1 MPAAT
6 RRIDGV
12 TALTFF
18 VVLLYAIPTSQRL
31 SALGQVGEQGTLLGL
46 LAMLWWLW
54 YRAQH
59 RRWLPEPGPNWVRM
73 ALFLFVVSVLAS
85 YISAMLRPIPGDEVS
100 PADAGL
106 LRMLAFTGT
115 ALLALDGPPTLA
127 RLLTIPSRLAIVA
140 GLVAL
145 IGLVQFATGQTLIDR
160 ISIPGFKATSDFA
173 GLTARG
179 DLIRPSGTS
188 VHPLEFAGIL
198 TTALPLA
205 ITSALHLRGLRAVG
219 MWACSAAL
227 VVTVFLSGSR
237 SAFIA
242 IAASIIPLVLALS
255 GRARV
260 IVLAAVVAL
269 GGVVY
274 VLFPTAI
281 TNVLYLFS
289 AIQTDSSAA
298 SRTGSFGIA
307 GFLFEQF
314 PAFGRGFGTLLT
326 EYHIFDDQYLGV
338 AVELGAVGVAVLLL
352 LLVAAIGSIVVA
364 RRRFTD
370 QRTRDLGVGLVGAV
384 LANAA
389 LLALFDEWSFPQ
401 SAATMFLA
409 IGLCGAYWR
418 LSASPTSF
426 PAVPI
431 GRLGEIEG

>member
-1 MPAAT
+1 MTATAARSLTAAPPAT
-6 RRIDGV
+6 RRRVDGV

-18 VVLLYAIPTSQRL
+18 TIALYAIPTSQRL

-46 LAMLWWLW
+46 AALIWWLW

-59 RRWLPEPGPNWVRM
+59 RRWLPEPGPNWVRI
-73 ALFLFVVSVLAS
+73 ALFLFVVTVSIS
-85 YISAMLRPIPGDEVS
+85 YISAMLRPIPSDETS

-115 ALLALDGPPTLA
+115 ALLALDGPPTMK
-127 RLLTIPSRLAIVA
+127 RLLTVSTRIAVVA
-140 GLVAL
+140 SLVAL
-145 IGLVQFATGQTLIDR
+145 LGLVQFVTGQSLIDH
-160 ISIPGFKATSDFA
+160 ISIPGFKPSSDFA
-173 GLTARG
+173 VLVARG

-188 VHPLEFAGIL
+188 VHPLEFAAIL

-242 IAASIIPLVLALS
+242 IAASIVPLVLAL
-255 GRARV
+255 GIRARLIV
-260 IVLAAVVAL
+260 IGAVVVL
-269 GGVVY
+269 GIGVY

-281 TNVLYLFS
+281 TNVLYLFT
-289 AIQTDSSAA
+289 AIQSDSSAA

-307 GFLFEQF
+307 GFLFGQF
-314 PAFGRGFGTLLT
+314 PVFGRGLGTMLP
-326 EYHIFDDQYLGV
+326 EYHIFDDQYLAA
-338 AVELGAVGVAVLLL
+338 AVELGAVGLAILVLLL
-352 LLVAAIGSIVVA
+352 LGAIGSIVGA
-364 RRRFTD
+364 RRRFRD
-370 QRTRDLGVGLVGAV
+370 QRTRDFGVALIGSV

-401 SAATMFLA
+401 AAGTMFLA

-418 LSASPTSF
+418 LSAV
-426 PAVPI
+426 AE
-431 GRLGEIEG
+431 RA